1 MWALHKVTH
10 LFTLSKSFQIFCNN
24 EKISTNNYRLID
36 FKFLQPDEYEE
47 ISFNQFGEYASF
59 GAFKGLNISVSN
71 DVNYGELSK
80 RMMAEGNARPISSG
94 DYSYT
99 DFLLYTISSRPKCN
113 KFDLESMISTLQ
125 FNGRIEI
132 NRENRW
138 AVLDM
143 INNYFRMGYIN
154 YAYVKGEHLIA
165 VNKPALI
172 LLPPKIQ
179 KEYINSLKIIKQT
192 ENYWTAILTGARVP
206 RLMEELIKRTSQNK
220 LLSIEIK
227 PSTDGVMPETV
238 FIKADS
244 LEDIQDLASNL
255 GINFFRSIYSNALL
269 NQMASIFEYQSHVMQ
284 KESEDYY
291 DNIRNFEVA
300 DYKTLA
306 KSRKYR
312 KIHSFSKGKAIVTY
326 FPYSFRNQTI
336 MWIDEIQ
343 YKVDKYWGHLLGMH
357 FDDAKV
363 VRYNEDNSTICL
375 PQALQLPLLYARALT
390 MVTGEIPKVENFERS
405 YHICENPYTL
415 SVNIDYILN
424 KIGQ

>member
-1 MWALHKVTH
+1 
-10 LFTLSKSFQIFCNN
+10 
-24 EKISTNNYRLID
+24 
-36 FKFLQPDEYEE
+36 
-47 ISFNQFGEYASF
+47 
-59 GAFKGLNISVSN
+59 
-71 DVNYGELSK
+71 
-80 RMMAEGNARPISSG
+80 
-94 DYSYT
+94 
-99 DFLLYTISSRPKCN
+99 
-113 KFDLESMISTLQ
+113 
-125 FNGRIEI
+125 
-132 NRENRW
+132 
-138 AVLDM
+138 
-143 INNYFRMGYIN
+143 
-154 YAYVKGEHLIA
+154 
-165 VNKPALI
+165 
-172 LLPPKIQ
+172 
-179 KEYINSLKIIKQT
+179 
-192 ENYWTAILTGARVP
+192 
-206 RLMEELIKRTSQNK
+206 MEELIKRTSQNK

-255 GINFFRSIYSNALL
+255 GITFFRSIYSNALL

-336 MWIDEIQ
+336 MWIDEKQ